1 MHAKI
6 GNFMKAGLQHTPA
19 AEEELSWKRRVG
31 QSSAEAGMHKVA
43 VALARQLPKRGCI
56 MKISQQT

>member
-1 MHAKI
+1 MHANI
-6 GNFMKAGLQHTPA
+6 RNFMKAGLQHRPA

-31 QSSAEAGMHKVA
+31 QRSVEVGMHKVA

-56 MKISQQT
+56 MKISHQT